1 MKRHDK
7 VFISINHIVT
17 GFLRN
22 QVSRIFNEWHKTIK
36 LLL

>member
-7 VFISINHIVT
+7 VLIPINHTVT

-22 QVSRIFNEWHKTIK
+22 QASRIFNEWHKTIK